1 MCCFV
6 VKGLD
11 KKISL
16 GTVYKGVL
24 PFIGALAVTI
34 ALVLII
40 PSLATCMPTW
50 LGLI

>member
-16 GTVYKGVL
+16 ATVYKGVL
-24 PFIGALAVTI
+24 PFIAALVVTI
-34 ALVLII
+34 AFVLFV
-40 PSLATCMPTW
+40 PSLATCMPQW